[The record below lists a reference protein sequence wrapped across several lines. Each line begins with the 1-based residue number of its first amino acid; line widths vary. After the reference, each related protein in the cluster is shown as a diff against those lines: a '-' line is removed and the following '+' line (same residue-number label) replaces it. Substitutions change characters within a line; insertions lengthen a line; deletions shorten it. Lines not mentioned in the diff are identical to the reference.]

1 MASVLNEGAEGN
13 CRSFETND
21 LETCG
26 ASGSEG
32 VSSFEVIRSNGFTQ
46 YYLDCCTQSRHN
58 LHLVNLNSW

>member
-13 CRSFETND
+13 CRAFETND

-32 VSSFEVIRSNGFTQ
+32 VSSFEVIRSKRFYALLLG
-46 YYLDCCTQSRHN
+46 LLQSIA
-58 LHLVNLNSW
+58 S